1 MKRYGF
7 LVSAMAVVALVFASL
22 TVSSVGAA
30 PDMRNYGPFHG
41 AVSPDSGTCGNN
53 WATDTFNRYF
63 RVSTTQNT
71 NGTYNV
77 TEEYRAGTFE
87 TITGSSP
94 GACESGSNS
103 GATVADGVR
112 GKFSGTLTIIV
123 TGGTYNADAKPGPG
137 TTTASFVSDV
147 FGLTAT
153 YDTPAFSF
161 EYSTK
166 NNGSWTNSSAG
177 NSGDITSTP

>member
-1 MKRYGF
+1 MKRYSF

-22 TVSSVGAA
+22 TVSSAGAA
-30 PDMRNYGPFHG
+30 PGMRNYGPFQS
-41 AVSPDSGTCGNN
+41 VSPDSGTCGNN
-53 WATDTFNRYF
+53 WATDTFNRFF
-63 RVSTTQNT
+63 RVSTTPNT

-77 TEEYRAGTFE
+77 TEEYRAGSFE
-87 TITGSSP
+87 TIAGSSP
-94 GACESGSNS
+94 AACELGPDS
-103 GATVADGVR
+103 GATVGDGIK

-123 TGGTYNADAKPGPG
+123 SGGTYNADAKPGPG

-147 FGLTAT
+147 FGTAAT

-177 NSGDITSTP
+177 NSGDISGTL